1 MPWDLL
7 MNVSV
12 QGIDTDYH
20 QKYSC
25 TEIPKKITRKFRSQS
40 LVLLWNLSVLPLPA
54 AESKN
59 KHENMQGQSNPVCE
73 PPLLPVTA
81 ITNNS
86 TELRV
91 RVKEKQNAVRHSGC
105 KED

>member
-1 MPWDLL
+1 
-7 MNVSV
+7 
-12 QGIDTDYH
+12 
-20 QKYSC
+20 
-25 TEIPKKITRKFRSQS
+25 
-40 LVLLWNLSVLPLPA
+40 
-54 AESKN
+54 
-59 KHENMQGQSNPVCE
+59 MQGQSNPVCE